1 MEKHNI
7 LGKKAEASAALKEKL
22 ISIIAWIFILFCIYF
37 VVYLSKIGLQALF
50 LNSNK
55 HFTLEAVHI
64 TAKGLPENTQGLVD
78 IEDLEDSLDLH
89 IGADN
94 LFELDLQKIR
104 RRVNRDIRIKTSEVS
119 YLFPDT
125 IKIEFIEKDPVAR
138 LLNRNLIDYDGQ
150 VIPSGRNDLQLPVIA
165 GKDYNPGEI
174 IDSENIQIPL
184 KFIRFHEGFRMF
196 YDPIQAITKDNEVAA
211 LELIKIK
218 MISLNKDNTL
228 GVILRAS
235 PTFMVADNARLKLPA
250 DDFEVGLRRAC
261 IAIMQNALVRKETN
275 KIDARYSST
284 PTE

>member
-7 LGKKAEASAALKEKL
+7 LGKKAEASAAFKEKL

-55 HFTLEAVHI
+55 HFTLEAIHI
-64 TAKGLPENTQGLVD
+64 SAKGLPENTQGLVD

-94 LFELDLQKIR
+94 LFELDLQRIR
-104 RRVNRDIRIKTSEVS
+104 RLVNRDIRIKTSEVS

-125 IKIEFIEKDPVAR
+125 IKIEFVEKDPVAR

-165 GKDYNPGEI
+165 GKDYKPGEL
-174 IDSENIQIPL
+174 IDSESIQIPL

-196 YDPIQAITKDNEVAA
+196 YDPIKPLIQKNEIAA
-211 LELIKIK
+211 LEIIKIK